1 MTAPDLDSLTNEQLA
16 QRFCD
21 LSLEEFDA
29 GRGNELKR
37 VIRLARAIIAVGH
50 ALAARGAAA
59 LRLLLPLLDH
69 QNAQV
74 RLDAARALRGIERE
88 RAIATLKVLA
98 EWGPSAQRGA
108 AGMALHYEETGIASP
123 PLMPDLP

>member
-98 EWGPSAQRGA
+98 
-108 AGMALHYEETGIASP
+108 
-123 PLMPDLP
+123 